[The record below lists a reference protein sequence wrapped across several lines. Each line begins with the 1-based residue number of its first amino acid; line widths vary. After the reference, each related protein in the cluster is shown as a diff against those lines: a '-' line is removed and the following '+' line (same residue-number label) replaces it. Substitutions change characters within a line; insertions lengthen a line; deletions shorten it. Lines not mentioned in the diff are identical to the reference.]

1 MSTIV
6 KIKRTTGAT
15 APSTINAG
23 ELYYVHDTDVGNSSG
38 QGQLGKRLYIGNE
51 AGNAGI
57 EIGGEY
63 SVSLLDHAHGTLTAS
78 SALIVDSNSKI
89 DDLKVDN
96 LEFDGN
102 AITSTDTD
110 GNIEITPNGV
120 GKTVVTNLFIT
131 DINTSLEEYIQDT
144 VDSLIVDGDG
154 ITFTYDD
161 GANTLTAGISTG
173 GIALDKLAA
182 DSIFI
187 GTDEITLGNTTG
199 SYTDI
204 NGLNSIDIGNI
215 SISGN
220 TIISADAD
228 GDITLD
234 PNGNGN
240 INLNATGTG
249 VINANS
255 VRITNLADPTGAQDA
270 VTKAYVDAVKTG
282 LDVKNSVLIATD
294 AELDATYSN
303 GVLTANNNGTINSA
317 TGVTGQVDAGSNAI
331 ALAQGDRILVK
342 DQTTGADNGIY
353 DVTTVGDASNP
364 FVLTRS
370 ADADNSPN
378 AEVSGGMFTFVEDG
392 FYRDSGWVL
401 ASPDGDVTLGTDA
414 LTFTQFSGAGS
425 LVAGT
430 GLTKTGD
437 TINAGGSTTIIA
449 NADDL
454 EVNSSGTQYQ
464 VLLSSGT
471 VGSAATFGALPI
483 NETNAISGTLGVPNG
498 GTGTTT
504 FTSNGILYGNG
515 TSALGVTAAGTSG
528 YFLYSN
534 AGTPDW
540 TNIVD
545 GGTYHNDY

>member
-131 DINTSLEEYIQDT
+131 DINTSLAEYIQDT

-545 GGTYHNDY
+545 GGTYP

>member
-131 DINTSLEEYIQDT
+131 DINTSLAEYIQDT

-437 TINAGGSTTIIA
+437 TIDVGGSTTIIA

-545 GGTYHNDY
+545 GGTYP

>member
-161 GANTLTAGISTG
+161 TANTLTAGISTG

-545 GGTYHNDY
+545 GGTYP

>member
-401 ASPDGDVTLGTDA
+401 ASPDGAVTLGTDA

-545 GGTYHNDY
+545 GGTYP

>member
-161 GANTLTAGISTG
+161 TANTLTAGISTG

-401 ASPDGDVTLGTDA
+401 ASPDGAVTLGTDA

-437 TINAGGSTTIIA
+437 TIDVGGSTTIIA

-545 GGTYHNDY
+545 GGTYP

>member
-131 DINTSLEEYIQDT
+131 DINTSLAEYIQDT

-161 GANTLTAGISTG
+161 TANTLTAGISTG

-401 ASPDGDVTLGTDA
+401 ASPDGAVTLGTDA

-437 TINAGGSTTIIA
+437 TIDVGGSTTIIA

-545 GGTYHNDY
+545 GGTYP

>member
-545 GGTYHNDY
+545 GGTYP

>member
-131 DINTSLEEYIQDT
+131 DINTSLAEYIQDT

-161 GANTLTAGISTG
+161 TANTLTAGISTG

-437 TINAGGSTTIIA
+437 TIDVGGSTTIIA

-545 GGTYHNDY
+545 GGTYP

>member
-161 GANTLTAGISTG
+161 TANTLTAGISTG

-437 TINAGGSTTIIA
+437 TIDVGGSTTIIA

-545 GGTYHNDY
+545 GGTYP

>member
-401 ASPDGDVTLGTDA
+401 ASPDGAVTLGTDA

-437 TINAGGSTTIIA
+437 TIDVGGSTTIIA

-545 GGTYHNDY
+545 GGTYP

>member
-161 GANTLTAGISTG
+161 TANTLTAGISTG

-303 GVLTANNNGTINSA
+303 GVLTANSNGTINSA

-545 GGTYHNDY
+545 GGTYP

>member
-131 DINTSLEEYIQDT
+131 DINTSLAEYIQDT

-161 GANTLTAGISTG
+161 TANTLTAGISTG

-545 GGTYHNDY
+545 GGTYP